1 MKWLVLLA
9 LLILVFGMIA
19 LRFRPQIQAALQ
31 IWRMYKQIKQV
42 NQANQPIE
50 KQMPKREK
58 IANEAL
64 VRCANCGKWIPQS
77 DALNLRKQTFYC
89 SSNCVEKAVSIG

>member
-9 LLILVFGMIA
+9 LLVLVCGLIA

-31 IWRMYKQIKQV
+31 IWRMFKQI
-42 NQANQPIE
+42 NQTNQPIE
-50 KQMPKREK
+50 KEIPKREK

-64 VRCANCGKWIPQS
+64 VRCAKCGKWIPQS
-77 DALNLRKQTFYC
+77 NALNLRKQTFYC
-89 SSNCVEKAVSIG
+89 SSSCVEKAISA

>member
-9 LLILVFGMIA
+9 LLILMCGLVV

-31 IWRMYKQIKQV
+31 IWRMFKQIKQV
-42 NQANQPIE
+42 NNVNQPIE
-50 KQMPKREK
+50 KQTPKREK
-58 IANEAL
+58 LANEAL

-77 DALNLRKQTFYC
+77 NALNLRKQTFYC
-89 SSNCVEKAVSIG
+89 SANCVEKAVSIS

>member
-1 MKWLVLLA
+1 MKWLVLLT
-9 LLILVFGMIA
+9 LLILVFGVIA

-31 IWRMYKQIKQV
+31 IWRMFKQIK
-42 NQANQPIE
+42 QANQPIE
-50 KQMPKREK
+50 KQTPKREK

-77 DALNLRKQTFYC
+77 NALNLRKQTFYC
-89 SSNCVEKAVSIG
+89 SSTCVEKAVLVS

>member
-9 LLILVFGMIA
+9 LLILAFALIA
-19 LRFRPQIQAALQ
+19 LRFRVQIQAALQ
-31 IWRMYKQIKQV
+31 LWRMFKQIK
-42 NQANQPIE
+42 QANQPIE

-77 DALNLRKQTFYC
+77 TALNLRKQTFYC
-89 SSNCVEKAVSIG
+89 SSNCVEKAVSA